1 MYEKNKIKMAWDK
14 RESQEKHV
22 KLDENTAPEACRND
36 IPREDEQCRTGVN
49 EKESQ
54 SERNRPIVWI
64 SPSDGSTALCS
75 ALSGRCSD
83 DV

>member
-1 MYEKNKIKMAWDK
+1 
-14 RESQEKHV
+14 
-22 KLDENTAPEACRND
+22 
-36 IPREDEQCRTGVN
+36 VN